1 MRDVTIEHLL
11 SVRARRCR
19 TVFDLEEMRVE
30 YEQRWSSDSAMV
42 QAWHRTLSS
51 VLGRRKLEIL
61 GAFDIENTRPPLRRA
76 DTQAAGSR
84 EQASVLTPPEGPVT
98 EHSLLAS

>member
-42 QAWHRTLSS
+42 LAWHRTLNS

-61 GAFDIENTRPPLRRA
+61 GAFELERTRPQLRRA
-76 DTQAAGSR
+76 DAPAPVSG
-84 EQASVLTPPEGPVT
+84 EHASVLTQPESPAV